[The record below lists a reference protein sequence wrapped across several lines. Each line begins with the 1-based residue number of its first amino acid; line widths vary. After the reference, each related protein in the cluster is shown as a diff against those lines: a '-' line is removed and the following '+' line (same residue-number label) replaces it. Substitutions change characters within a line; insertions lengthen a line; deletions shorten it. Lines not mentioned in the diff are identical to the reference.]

1 MKNGLAATERFLK
14 MGIQILF
21 GILAA
26 IIIVCGIGVIAATS
40 PVRAALN
47 LVLVLFSVAL
57 LYISLNASFVGA
69 IQIIVYAG
77 AIMVLFVFV
86 IMLLNLG
93 TPEQVTNRLKP
104 QNPLS
109 IIAGL
114 ILAGVIISV
123 VGSIPT
129 PESSRLLPTHTTGAL
144 QIGQA
149 LFTPTWLFPFEAV
162 SILLL
167 LATVG
172 AVVLAMKRSL

>member
-1 MKNGLAATERFLK
+1 

-26 IIIVCGIGVIAATS
+26 IALICGIGVIAADN
-40 PVRAALN
+40 PVRSALN
-47 LVLVLFSVAL
+47 LVLVLFSVAMM
-57 LYISLNASFVGA
+57 YFTLNASFVGA

-77 AIMVLFVFV
+77 AIMVLFLFV

-93 TPEQVTNRLKP
+93 TPEMIVNRLKP

-109 IIAGL
+109 IIGGIILSGL
-114 ILAGVIISV
+114 VITV
-123 VGSIPT
+123 VASAPT
-129 PESSRLLPTHTTGAL
+129 PASSHLLPAKTTGAL
-144 QIGQA
+144 EIGQA

-167 LATVG
+167 IATVG
-172 AVVLAMKRSL
+172 AVVLAMRKIA